1 MVEASERRLQ
11 PPGLGGQAGGPPAGR
26 GDQPTVGISQRR
38 MIETHA
44 MAGKNRLQ
52 FVRAAAQLRTRMA
65 VGVFGEAPPVGV
77 AEDIGEEDHRVV
89 ARRLEQHDVGV
100 GKFMG
105 IAIHADLHARLDE
118 RAEGL
123 RQDGDEPF
131 VREPCWRA
139 LGFAGG

>member
-1 MVEASERRLQ
+1 MVETAEGRLEPSGFGGKTRGPSARRGDEAAIGIAQRGMVEAQ
-11 PPGLGGQAGGPPAGR
+11 AVPG
-26 GDQPTVGISQRR
+26 
-38 MIETHA
+38 E
-44 MAGKNRLQ
+44 NRLE
-52 FVRAAAQLRTRMA
+52 FARAGAELRPRMA